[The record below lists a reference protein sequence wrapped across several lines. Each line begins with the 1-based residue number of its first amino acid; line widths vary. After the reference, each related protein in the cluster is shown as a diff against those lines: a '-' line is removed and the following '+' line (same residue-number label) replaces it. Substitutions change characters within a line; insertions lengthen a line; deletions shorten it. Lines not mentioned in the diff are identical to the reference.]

1 MGRITSLRALPHLLV
16 DGVILT
22 LMSFLTKSL
31 SHITLYKGNTSNASK
46 GSCNML
52 TKAVKITSKGQATI
66 PKEIR
71 DLLNTDVVEF
81 EVVDGTVVVKPVLSI
96 GGSLN
101 RYAKGSVSITDV
113 REKVWE
119 EVAREKSGKNPA

>member
-1 MGRITSLRALPHLLV
+1 
-16 DGVILT
+16 
-22 LMSFLTKSL
+22 
-31 SHITLYKGNTSNASK
+31 
-46 GSCNML
+46 ML

-71 DLLNTDVVEF
+71 DLLKTDVVEF

-101 RYAKGSVSITDV
+101 RYAKGGHVPIKDV
-113 REKVWE
+113 RETVWE